1 MKKRQGKSSAYRLA
15 IICSLCIYLLCGCQ
29 KKSYADDRTARE
41 LADVAIADLQ
51 TQMLYLE
58 AEPNVLD
65 GYFPLPDSVTDAT
78 VRFSAD
84 GNDLDEFGIYHI
96 KDGNP
101 SELASLL
108 QGYLSS
114 FYETYNANYLPEEI
128 PKLRDAEVKVFGNY
142 VAYAML
148 AEPYR
153 TQFFQSIDHAL
164 QVKK

>member
-1 MKKRQGKSSAYRLA
+1 MKKNPRAKSCYNSAWISFLF
-15 IICSLCIYLLCGCQ
+15 IFLSLLSGCQ
-29 KKSYADDRTARE
+29 KKSYADDRSAHE
-41 LADVAIADLQ
+41 LANMAISDLH

-58 AEPNVLD
+58 AEPDVLD
-65 GYFPLPDSVTDAT
+65 GYFQMPHFVTDST

-84 GNDLDEFGIYHI
+84 GNDLDEFGIFHV

-101 SELASLL
+101 EEMATLL
-108 QGYLSS
+108 RDYLSS

-128 PKLRDAEVKVFGNY
+128 PKLRDAEVRVFGNY

-153 TQFFQSIDHAL
+153 TQFFQCIDHAL
-164 QVKK
+164 QI